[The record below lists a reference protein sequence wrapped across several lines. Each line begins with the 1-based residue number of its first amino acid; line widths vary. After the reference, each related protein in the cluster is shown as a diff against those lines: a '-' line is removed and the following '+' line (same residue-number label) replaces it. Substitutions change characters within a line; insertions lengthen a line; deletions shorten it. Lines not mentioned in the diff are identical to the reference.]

1 LRRKEELTSKKDRV
15 LTHGSVDDLKRSKY
29 ELKLVTK
36 KLVDLSKR
44 IGDLDNQIDQLHEDD
59 VKINGVLEQAVVSNI

>member
-1 LRRKEELTSKKDRV
+1 MRRKEELTSKKDRV
-15 LTHGSVDDLKRSKY
+15 LTHGSMDDLKRSKY

-59 VKINGVLEQAVVSNI
+59 VKINGVLEQAVVSKI

>member
-1 LRRKEELTSKKDRV
+1 MRRKEELASKKDRV
-15 LTHGSVDDLKRSKY
+15 LTHGSLDDLKRSKY

-36 KLVDLSKR
+36 KLVDLSNR

-59 VKINGVLEQAVVSNI
+59 VKINGVLEQAVVSII

>member
-1 LRRKEELTSKKDRV
+1 MRRKEELTSKKDRV
-15 LTHGSVDDLKRSKY
+15 LTQGSVDDLKRSKY